1 MPTSDLEK
9 IEKQIA
15 QLKARKSKIKARQ
28 RQAEKRRDTQR
39 KIVIGATL
47 IAHAELH
54 PEWREHLWKI
64 LNENVQ
70 RPYDR
75 ELLGLEP
82 IQAKETAQ

>member
-1 MPTSDLEK
+1 MNDTDLER
-9 IEKQIA
+9 IDKQIA

-28 RQAEKRRDTQR
+28 RSAEKKRDTQR

-47 IAHAELH
+47 MTHAELH
-54 PEWREHLWKI
+54 PSWNEQIWNI

-75 ELLGLEP
+75 ELLGLAPLPNASDPE
-82 IQAKETAQ
+82 

>member
-1 MPTSDLEK
+1 MATGDLER

-28 RQAEKRRDTQR
+28 RAAEKKRDTQR
-39 KIVIGATL
+39 KIVTGATL
-47 IAHAELH
+47 LTHAELH
-54 PEWREHLWKI
+54 PNFRETLWKI
-64 LNENVQ
+64 LNANVQ

-82 IQAKETAQ
+82 LQAGEATE

>member
-1 MPTSDLEK
+1 MSTDDLER

-28 RQAEKRRDTQR
+28 RSAEKRRDTQR

-47 IAHAELH
+47 LTHAELH
-54 PEWREHLWKI
+54 SEWREQLWKI
-64 LNENVQ
+64 LNQHVQ

-82 IQAKETAQ
+82 LQAGEATK